1 MFAISEILEILEIW
15 VIMPM
20 FVGVRWARVWM
31 LLGFWARVC
40 GVVWHACVCVCMVIP
55 GVYCYVCVC
64 CCMFLVQFYQAWH
77 DARGG
82 SDLVLADA
90 RVQLIHGTR

>member
-20 FVGVRWARVWM
+20 FMGVRWARVWM

-40 GVVWHACVCVCMVIP
+40 GVVWHACVCVYGDTGCVLL
-55 GVYCYVCVC
+55 CVCVC
-64 CCMFLVQFYQAWH
+64 RCMFLVQFYQAWH

-82 SDLVLADA
+82 SV
-90 RVQLIHGTR
+90 